1 MTRKKQAQAAEEA
14 AATGDVFDE
23 AIAAQRAAGQAAAGE
38 SPAAG
43 AEPTAPRAEGETAK
57 RPYKPVKS
65 WTENYNQP
73 LRYEKFTDDRSHKIM
88 FRFKLPDGQ
97 AKPPEEVLAL
107 MRAHTQTPE
116 GGATGLQFRDLRS
129 HGKVWVIPNDAEGRD
144 LADKIDF
151 KLSQLAVKM
160 QAAERTPG

>member
-1 MTRKKQAQAAEEA
+1 MARKKQAQAAEEA

-23 AIAAQRAAGQAAAGE
+23 AIAARQAAGQ
-38 SPAAG
+38 AAG

-57 RPYKPVKS
+57 RRPYKPVKS

-73 LRYEKFTDDRSHKIM
+73 LRYEKFTDDRSNKIM
-88 FRFKLPDGQ
+88 FRFKLADGQ
-97 AKPPEEVLAL
+97 AKPPQEVLDL
-107 MRAHTQTPE
+107 MHAHTQTPE
-116 GGATGLQFRDLRS
+116 GEPTGLQFRDLRS
-129 HGKVWVIPNDAEGRD
+129 HGKVWIIPNDAEGRD

-151 KLSQLAVKM
+151 KLSQLATKM